1 MRANDCGELHF
12 LTIRIDV
19 AHSKIIK
26 TEVAHFKKEVRHPAS
41 FNYVG
46 DDILSVIRAIYH

>member
-26 TEVAHFKKEVRHPAS
+26 TEVADFKKEVRHPGS

-46 DDILSVIRAIYH
+46 DDILSVICAIYH